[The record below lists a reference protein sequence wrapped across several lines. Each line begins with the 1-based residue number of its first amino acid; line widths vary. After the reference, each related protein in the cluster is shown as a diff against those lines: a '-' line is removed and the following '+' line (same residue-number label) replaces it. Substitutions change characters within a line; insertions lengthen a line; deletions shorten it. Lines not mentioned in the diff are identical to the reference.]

1 MLSANKKQTKHTIE
15 FQFARPTAETEVSL
29 YFTSRLFT
37 VAVTKM
43 QPMKCDRREFLA
55 TTTIAAAG
63 MVLKPTFAPPS
74 DFRNLTLKEASELVR
89 RKAVSPVEL
98 TEACLKRISTYNRSL
113 NAFITVTADQAMESA
128 RAMEVEQR
136 RGRWRGPLHGI
147 PLALKDNIDTAGIR
161 TTAASE
167 LFKERVPSADAEV
180 VRRLKNAGAILLGKT
195 NLHEFA
201 YGGSS
206 SVSYFGPVHNPWA
219 FDRVSGGSSG
229 GSAAATASELCFGS
243 LGTDTAGSIRIPASY
258 CGIVG
263 FKPSYGRVS
272 NRGVVPLSW
281 TLDHV
286 GPLCRSVEDTAIML
300 SVIAGYDE
308 LEPSSVE
315 MPVPD
320 YRNASTVQ
328 VSKLRL
334 GIPRSPFFEGL
345 DADIAKAVEA
355 AIALLRKVA
364 PEVSDVTLPAVDI
377 SMDEIYARVRG
388 VEAYTYHSRWIAE
401 SPEKYQPSTRERV
414 ENGARVKAED
424 YVQARRDI
432 DLLRREINKTF
443 ASFDLLITP
452 TMPTQ
457 PVPITQGA
465 DPTAVRYRNTVPFD
479 ILGVPAISVP
489 CGFTSAGLPVGL
501 EIAGAPFAE
510 PTVFALAQAYE
521 RETEWHKRR
530 PKLT

>member
-1 MLSANKKQTKHTIE
+1 M
-15 FQFARPTAETEVSL
+15 
-29 YFTSRLFT
+29 
-37 VAVTKM
+37 
-43 QPMKCDRREFLA
+43 
-55 TTTIAAAG
+55 TTMAAAAS
-63 MVLKPTFAPPS
+63 VLKPASAQPS
-74 DFRNLTLKEASELVR
+74 DLASLSLKEASELLR
-89 RKAVSPVEL
+89 RKAVSPLEL
-98 TEACLKRISTYNRSL
+98 TEACLKRISTYNPSL
-113 NAFITVTADQAMESA
+113 NAFITVTGDQAIESA

-136 RGRWRGPLHGI
+136 RGRWRGALHGI

-219 FDRVSGGSSG
+219 LDRVSGGSSG

-243 LGTDTAGSIRIPASY
+243 LGTDTAGSIRIPAAY

-272 NRGVVPLSW
+272 NRGVVPLSR

-286 GPLCRSVEDTAIML
+286 GPLCRSVEDAAIIL
-300 SVIAGYDE
+300 SVIAGFDE
-308 LEPSSVE
+308 LDPSSVE

-320 YRNASTVQ
+320 YSNAKVQ

-334 GIPRSPFFEGL
+334 GIPRSPFFEGV
-345 DADIAKAVEA
+345 DVEIAKAVDA
-355 AIALLRKVA
+355 AIEVLRKFARV
-364 PEVSDVTLPAVDI
+364 VSEVTLPAVDI
-377 SMDEIYARVRG
+377 SMGEIYARVRS

-401 SPEKYQPSTRERV
+401 SPEKYQPSTRERIQNGGKV
-414 ENGARVKAED
+414 KTEN
-424 YVQARRDI
+424 YIQARRDI
-432 DLLRREINKTF
+432 DLLRREIKKTF
-443 ASFDLLITP
+443 ATFDLLITP
-452 TMPTQ
+452 TLPLP
-457 PVPITQGA
+457 PVLITQGA
-465 DPTAVRYRNTVPFD
+465 DPTAVSYRNTVPFD
-479 ILGVPAISVP
+479 IFGLPAISVP
-489 CGFTSAGLPVGL
+489 CGFTGAGLPIGL
-501 EIAGAPFAE
+501 QIAGAPFAE
-510 PTVFALAQAYE
+510 PTALALAQAYE

-530 PKLT
+530 PKVSHG